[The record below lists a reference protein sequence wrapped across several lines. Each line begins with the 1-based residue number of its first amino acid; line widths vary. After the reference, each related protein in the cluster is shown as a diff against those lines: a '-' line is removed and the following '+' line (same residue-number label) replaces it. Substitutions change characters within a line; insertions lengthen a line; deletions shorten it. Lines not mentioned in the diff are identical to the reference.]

1 MKYIAI
7 IDDEMLSNFRIDDPL
22 IMVVTDK
29 LGFTRGIQLKPL
41 KKEYWIYDNEVN
53 NWRCS
58 HCHEIPKIM
67 GYVGTEEFMNEHFNY
82 CPHCGAKMEGAQDV
96 V

>member
-7 IDDEMLSNFRIDDPL
+7 IDEQMLSNFRIDDPL

-29 LGFTRGIQLKPL
+29 SGFTRGIQLKPL
-41 KKEYWIYDNEVN
+41 KKGYWIYDEEVN

-58 HCHEIPKIM
+58 HCHKIPKIM

-82 CPHCGAKMEGAQDV
+82 CPHCGAKMGEK
-96 V
+96 

>member
-41 KKEYWIYDNEVN
+41 KKDI
-53 NWRCS
+53 
-58 HCHEIPKIM
+58 
-67 GYVGTEEFMNEHFNY
+67 GFMIEKFKT
-82 CPHCGAKMEGAQDV
+82 GDV
-96 V
+96 HTATKYPR